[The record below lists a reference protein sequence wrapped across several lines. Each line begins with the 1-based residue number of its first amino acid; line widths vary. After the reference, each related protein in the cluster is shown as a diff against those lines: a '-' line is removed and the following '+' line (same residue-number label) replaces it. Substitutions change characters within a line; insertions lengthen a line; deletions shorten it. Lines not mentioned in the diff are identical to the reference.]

1 MKIHILKWRI
11 ERDHSVSLWMKDVF
25 DQQHLLI
32 SSFVS
37 FLNTAI
43 SKQQA
48 GESQVK
54 YNTGLTGWGAPKQPG
69 TPPGSLQKRCAFFW
83 RGKTTLAK
91 KKKRQG
97 ARKGQLA
104 RNPINRIPPGFSYER
119 ELQGRI
125 KTELDSAAWG
135 MKQHSWNELR
145 QNLQLFLRVRGFKSA
160 LKRAVCITGF
170 TISNCS
176 KNKGPRRL
184 FWGGMLNPWSTDV
197 ASVTKAAAIGLT
209 GSKLSHPIKELKDY
223 PGPRRLFPSA
233 DILF

>member
-25 DQQHLLI
+25 VQQHLLI

-69 TPPGSLQKRCAFFW
+69 TPGGSLQKRW
-83 RGKTTLAK
+83 RLLFQVKNYASNKAK
-91 KKKRQG
+91 KKKRAALM
-97 ARKGQLA
+97 ARSKKRGSKSDKSNTSWLQLWE
-104 RNPINRIPPGFSYER
+104 RTPRQDKDWVGFSGNETTFM
-119 ELQGRI
+119 EWVEAKPPALFESQGQARP
-125 KTELDSAAWG
+125 
-135 MKQHSWNELR
+135 
-145 QNLQLFLRVRGFKSA
+145 SA

-170 TISNCS
+170 T
-176 KNKGPRRL
+176 K
-184 FWGGMLNPWSTDV
+184 
-197 ASVTKAAAIGLT
+197 
-209 GSKLSHPIKELKDY
+209 
-223 PGPRRLFPSA
+223 
-233 DILF
+233 